1 MRFCPECGNELKED
15 EKICGYCGYD
25 IVNNVKTDKIDETT
39 NPFYIS
45 KPPFGM
51 GMGMGMIP
59 PSVQVK
65 RYILDEVANM
75 EIEDEELAY
84 KISNYANG
92 FYGDQ
97 TIIVETKTAM
107 KRDLNMIAR
116 SLHTE
121 KEDKAKE
128 QKQEKNIEEKEYKE
142 EKTEVGTRVINPDAV
157 AYIDLYEEFKS
168 IVADFVFTQESL
180 TDEEVVEKIQNQINR
195 NMYLY
200 GIEPKMNRIK
210 KDIEAYKK
218 RDLNK
223 IAQIA
228 GKSILSYAR
237 FEA

>member
-1 MRFCPECGNELKED
+1 MRFCPECGSELKD
-15 EKICGYCGYD
+15 AKICEYCGYD
-25 IVNNVKTDKIDETT
+25 VVNNVKTDKIDETT

-51 GMGMGMIP
+51 GMGMGILP
-59 PSVQVK
+59 QSVQVK
-65 RYILDEVANM
+65 RYILDEITNM

-84 KISNYANG
+84 KIANFANG
-92 FYGDQ
+92 FYEDQ

-116 SLHTE
+116 SLNAEKQEKAKETKTE
-121 KEDKAKE
+121 KES
-128 QKQEKNIEEKEYKE
+128 
-142 EKTEVGTRVINPDAV
+142 KTEENEQVGTRVINPDAV
-157 AYIDLYEEFKS
+157 AYIDPYEEFKS
-168 IVADFVFTQESL
+168 IVADLVFTQESL
-180 TDEEVVEKIQNQINR
+180 TDEEVAEKIQNQINR